1 MVVKMLGIVGSPRK
15 KGASAV
21 MIDAALAAAKQAGAE
36 VERLDLVDYN
46 VKQCTGC
53 DACLKPPNECPL
65 SKEDDYP
72 KIEGK
77 LLGANA
83 LIMAAPSYFH
93 GVPALTKNFIDR
105 SRPMKMAKHKL
116 QDKVFSALSASGLR
130 QSGAERIVDQLN
142 AFALT
147 QGMIVVGNVGHPVIE
162 MNTPIATLQ
171 GEEMKVFRKPGEDQ
185 LANTIAANLGKRVAI
200 LAGKLQSPQH

>member
-1 MVVKMLGIVGSPRK
+1 MVPKILGIVGSPRK

-21 MIDAALAAAKQAGAE
+21 MIDTALAAAKEAGAE
-36 VERLDLVDYN
+36 VERLDLIDYN
-46 VKQCTGC
+46 VKMCTGC
-53 DACLKPPNECPL
+53 DACLKPPNECPQ
-65 SKEDDYP
+65 SKDDDYI
-72 KIEGK
+72 KIEQK
-77 LLGANA
+77 VIGANA
-83 LIMAAPSYFH
+83 IILAAPSYFH

-116 QDKVFSALSASGLR
+116 QDKIFSAISASGLR

-147 QGMIVVGNVGHPVIE
+147 QGMLVVGNVGHPVIE

-171 GEEMKVFRKPGEDQ
+171 GEEMKMFRKPGEDQ
-185 LANTIAANLGKRVAI
+185 LANAVAKDLGKRVAI
-200 LAGKLQSPQH
+200 LALKMNK